1 MHQLK
6 LASFGIIV
14 GIAILAS
21 SCAKQGSAPTAELKT
36 GSYSPGTPM
45 SITKANFGTTNDGQT
60 VELYTLTNAK
70 GMVAKIMNY
79 GGIVT
84 ELYTQDKA
92 GNFGDIVLGF
102 ESFKQYEAGHPYFGA
117 LVGRY
122 ANRIAKGR
130 FTLNGKEH
138 KLAINN
144 GPNALHGGLKGF
156 DKVIWNV
163 EAQETVDGPS
173 LVLSYTSKNG
183 EEGYPGKLSATVTYT
198 LTNDN
203 ALKIDYKATA
213 DAPTVLNLT
222 NHSYFNLAG
231 AGNGTILDNVLQL
244 NCDKY
249 TPVDDT
255 LIPTGK
261 IDPVAGTPFDFTK
274 PMAIGAR
281 IAQVKGGYDHNYVIS
296 GGGEG
301 KLVQAGTLQDAR
313 SGRVMEIWT
322 TQPGVQFYTGNFL
335 DGTLKGIGGTYV
347 QNAALCLETQH
358 FPDTP
363 NRPNF
368 PSAVL
373 NPGEEYHQVTM
384 YKFSAK

>member
-6 LASFGIIV
+6 LASLGIIV
-14 GIAILAS
+14 GIAFLAS
-21 SCAKQGSAPTAELKT
+21 SCAKNKGESAGGANLGKNMNIQKT
-36 GSYSPGTPM
+36 EFGK
-45 SITKANFGTTNDGQT
+45 TKDGQT
-60 VELYTLTNAK
+60 VELYTLKNDK
-70 GMVAKIMNY
+70 GMVVKIMNY

-84 ELYTQDKA
+84 EMYTPDRNGQM
-92 GNFGDIVLGF
+92 GDIVLGF
-102 ESFKQYEAGHPYFGA
+102 DNFKQYEGEHPYFGA
-117 LVGRY
+117 IVGRY

-130 FTLNGKEH
+130 FILNGKEY

-156 DKVIWNV
+156 DKVIWRV
-163 EAQETVDGPS
+163 RPEQTKEGPA
-173 LVLSYTSKNG
+173 LVLTYTSADF

-203 ALKIDYKATA
+203 GLKIEYKART
-213 DAPTVLNLT
+213 DKPTILNLT

-231 AGNGTILDNVLQL
+231 AGNGTILDEILQL

-249 TPVDDT
+249 TPVDPT

-261 IDPVAGTPFDFTK
+261 IEPVAGTPFDFTR
-274 PMAIGAR
+274 PTPIGAR
-281 IAQVKGGYDHNYVIS
+281 IAQVQGGYDHNFVIN

-301 KLVQAGTLQDAR
+301 KLVQAGTLHDPKT
-313 SGRVMEIWT
+313 GRVMEIWT

-335 DGTLKGIGGTYV
+335 DGSIKGIGGTYV
-347 QNAALCLETQH
+347 QDAGLCLETQH

-363 NRPNF
+363 NRPDF

-373 NPGEEYHQVTM
+373 NPGQEYHQVTI